1 MSKDVKELLLI
12 LWRLV
17 SFLVLVYCLF
27 TVISNAIY
35 FHGKW
40 FMSMEFLKTNWHYGL
55 ISMILI
61 LAISTVEDIV
71 DNKIEDTH

>member
-12 LWRLV
+12 LWRLG
-17 SFLVLVYCLF
+17 SFLVLLYCLY
-27 TVISNAIY
+27 TVVSNAVY
-35 FHGKW
+35 FHEKW
-40 FMSMEFLKTNWHYGL
+40 FMSMEFLKNNWHYGL

-61 LAISTVEDIV
+61 LVISAVEDIV